1 MKKKTFHIFSR
12 VTLSLLVLLT
22 GLSVLAQTVTPLIS
36 PTPKVGSL
44 FDFITTI
51 LGIVIKIA
59 IPALTVYIIYSGF
72 TLATAGGDEAKYKN
86 AKTMLIWGFIGA
98 AIILG
103 AVVIARALQGT
114 VTAIS

>member
-12 VTLSLLVLLT
+12 AVPTLLILLAAANAV
-22 GLSVLAQTVTPLIS
+22 AQGVTPLVS

-51 LGIVIKIA
+51 LGIVIKIS

-98 AIILG
+98 AIVLG

-114 VTAIS
+114 VNAIS